1 MRKYFRY
8 FIYLY
13 IFIGF
18 SGASAGSFDDFFT
31 AVNRDDP
38 VTLESLLKRGFD
50 PNTSNAQ
57 GQYGLFLALREGSLK
72 VARVL
77 VDWPGTRV
85 ETRNAADESALM
97 MAALKGH
104 VDLAR
109 RLIARG
115 ADVNKTGWAP
125 LHYAATGSHAA
136 LISMLLDAHA
146 YIDAESPN
154 GTTPLMMASQYG
166 SAAAVRQLLEAGAD
180 ASLKNQLGLTAQDFA
195 LRSGRQEVFDMIAG
209 HLRKQRPAA
218 TW

>member
-8 FIYLY
+8 LIYLY
-13 IFIGF
+13 VLIGV
-18 SGASAGSFDDFFT
+18 SSASSGSFDDFFV
-31 AVNRDDP
+31 AVDRDDP
-38 VTLESLLKRGFD
+38 VVVESLLKRGFD
-50 PNTSNAQ
+50 PNTPNIR

-77 VDWPGTRV
+77 VDWPSTRV
-85 ETRNAADESALM
+85 ETRNPADESALM

-104 VDLAR
+104 TDLAR

-136 LISMLLDAHA
+136 LITMLLDAHA

-180 ASLKNQLGLTAQDFA
+180 ASLKNQLGLSAQDFA
-195 LRSGRQEVFDMIAG
+195 LRSARPEVFEMIAA

>member
-8 FIYLY
+8 LIYLY
-13 IFIGF
+13 VLIGV
-18 SGASAGSFDDFFT
+18 SSASSGSFDDFFV
-31 AVNRDDP
+31 AVDRDDP
-38 VTLESLLKRGFD
+38 VVVESLLKRGFD
-50 PNTSNAQ
+50 PNTPNIR

-77 VDWPGTRV
+77 VDWPSTRV

-104 VDLAR
+104 ADLAR

-136 LISMLLDAHA
+136 LITMLLDAHA

-180 ASLKNQLGLTAQDFA
+180 ASLKNQLGLSAQDFA
-195 LRSGRQEVFDMIAG
+195 LRSARPEVFEMIAA